1 MNLKKILNKEQRKKW
16 ESLKRQVLEANKSLP
31 KKGLVVETF
40 GNVSGILRFKK
51 ISLIVIKQPSGVD
64 YDLLKIEDLVTVGLN
79 GKKLDGKLKQSVDTP
94 HHLYLY
100 RNLKEIG
107 AVVHTHSLYATA

>member
-40 GNVSGILRFKK
+40 DNVSGILRFKK
-51 ISLIVIKQPSGVD
+51 ISLIVIKPSGVD

-107 AVVHTHSLYATA
+107 VVVHTHSLYATA